1 MPEKYQPPYYAV
13 IFISSLSDN
22 IDGYTEMADEMLKL
36 ARRMPGFLGFESA
49 REQSGISV
57 SFWQDEA
64 AIENWRRHSR
74 HRLAQKQGYERWY
87 ESFELHVARVERF
100 KRYP

>member
-49 REQSGISV
+49 SEQIGISV

-74 HRLAQKQGYERWY
+74 HRLAQKQGYEQWY